1 MPTLCSLFVRK
12 QKTTLRRESSSVW
25 LLNCKNQENGGKL
38 PSFEKNTQDQ
48 PAWLESV
55 SESQGAHQTRTKPA
69 SQANLAKV
77 FYASLKISL
86 IPLIIAIFFGLKE
99 WQAILYLENNGVVTQ
114 AVILDRWVDG
124 QRWKNY
130 FVRYEFQIAHPEGE
144 VKRIIHEE
152 ELTAS
157 RYHALQP
164 GTSVPVRYVPDGS
177 DLIRSGTISISALK
191 SITTSF
197 VAAGVL
203 FSPGWSVL
211 LLMLFT
217 KLGREHGYGKYIFL
231 PPLFGYIGVIAE
243 LGAMGLAR
251 NYHFPF
257 WAIFIMLGIAALLG
271 IGDIFRIPWL
281 TDIKARQ

>member
-1 MPTLCSLFVRK
+1 
-12 QKTTLRRESSSVW
+12 
-25 LLNCKNQENGGKL
+25 L
-38 PSFEKNTQDQ
+38 PLFEKNTQGK
-48 PAWLESV
+48 PSWLESL
-55 SESQGAHQTRTKPA
+55 SESQGAHQTRTNPA
-69 SQANLAKV
+69 SQANFAKA

-86 IPLIIAIFFGLKE
+86 IPLIIAVFFGLKE
-99 WQAILYLENNGVVTQ
+99 WQTILYLENNGVDSQ
-114 AVILDRWVDG
+114 AIILDRRVDG

-130 FVRYEFQIAHPEGE
+130 FVRYEFPMAHSEGE

-164 GTSVPVRYVPDGS
+164 GTSVFVRYVPDDSG
-177 DLIRSGTISISALK
+177 LTRSETISVSALK

-203 FSPGWSVL
+203 FLPGWSVL
-211 LLMLFT
+211 LLILFT
-217 KLGREHGYGKYIFL
+217 KLRREHGYSKYILL
-231 PPLFGYIGVIAE
+231 PPLLGYIAAIAE

-257 WAIFIMLGIAALLG
+257 WFIFLMLGIIVLLG
-271 IGDIFRIPWL
+271 MGDIFRIPWL
-281 TDIKARQ
+281 TDSKARQ

>member
-1 MPTLCSLFVRK
+1 M
-12 QKTTLRRESSSVW
+12 
-25 LLNCKNQENGGKL
+25 
-38 PSFEKNTQDQ
+38 PSFEKNTLGK
-48 PAWLESV
+48 PSWLESL
-55 SESQGAHQTRTKPA
+55 SESQGAHQIRTKPA

-99 WQAILYLENNGVVTQ
+99 WQTILYLENNGVVTQ
-114 AVILDRWVDG
+114 AIILDRWVDG

-164 GTSVPVRYVPDGS
+164 GTSLTVRYVPDDSG
-177 DLIRSGTISISALK
+177 LVRSEMIAISALK
-191 SITTSF
+191 SITTLLM
-197 VAAGVL
+197 ATGVL
-203 FSPGWSVL
+203 FLPGWSVL
-211 LLMLFT
+211 LVILF
-217 KLGREHGYGKYIFL
+217 KQLGREHGYGKYIFL

-243 LGAMGLAR
+243 LGAMGLVR

-257 WAIFIMLGIAALLG
+257 WAIFIMLGITALLG